1 MNKLIFLSCFMLL
14 TCFKLTAQQRA
25 GTKSHEP
32 PRKSSKIIVLVRDSA
47 NTLLDR
53 IAGVLYDKGF
63 TVDNKDEKVKFIST
77 KDLPS
82 KKWSTIYK
90 IRARIND
97 TAIVFTGQIAF
108 NKDTD
113 IFGMKESSK
122 TYWDIDYSGS
132 KISSM
137 REAWKE
143 MDAIARLFGDKI
155 VYSK

>member
-1 MNKLIFLSCFMLL
+1 MSVG
-14 TCFKLTAQQRA
+14 QQRDKA
-25 GTKSHEP
+25 KPDEP
-32 PRKSSKIIVLVRDSA
+32 PRKSSKIIVMARDSA

-53 IAGVLYDKGF
+53 IAGVLYDKGY
-63 TVDNKDEKVKFIST
+63 TVENKDEKVKFITT

-90 IRARIND
+90 IKARIND
-97 TAIVFTGQIAF
+97 TAIVFSGQIAF

-113 IFGMKESSK
+113 IFGMKEAVK
-122 TYWDIDYSGS
+122 TYWDIESG
-132 KISSM
+132 KGGSM

-143 MDAIARLFGDKI
+143 MDTIARMFGDKI